1 MAILNPITDA
11 GVLAL
16 DAALEAEHRLQSL
29 LALWYA
35 NYFTGAAFST
45 RAAGGGT
52 EQKTFLACDFQWQED
67 EMPENPQ
74 KPLIHTVFTNPGSKR
89 LDMAA
94 GTYGHEDRW
103 LMEVMVRVPVNLS
116 GTPMKGKNPEH
127 VARRLAGQV
136 QWLYSSSEREA
147 LAVCGVNEM
156 RVERP
161 MVILPGTSW
170 HMRLM
175 IVSCLTRREQA
186 R

>member
-1 MAILNPITDA
+1 MSILNPITDA
-11 GVLAL
+11 AVLAL
-16 DAALEAEHRLQSL
+16 NPALEPEHRLQSL
-29 LALWYA
+29 LALWYG
-35 NYFTGAAFST
+35 NYFTGIPFTS
-45 RAAGGGT
+45 RALLGNT
-52 EQKTFLACDFQWQED
+52 EQWTFAACDFQWQED

-89 LDMAA
+89 LDMTA
-94 GTYGHEDRW
+94 GSYGHEDRW
-103 LMEVMVRVPVNLS
+103 LMEVMVKVPVNLS

-147 LAVCGVNEM
+147 LAVCGVNEV

-161 MVILPGTSW
+161 MVILPGTAW
-170 HMRLM
+170 HMRM
-175 IVSCLTRREQA
+175 MMVSCMTRREQA